1 MSAGYESG
9 QHRAEDRGAPGE
21 RPADWNDLRSDVRQ
35 LGDVAMER
43 GFSLVESAREQVHGY
58 VDRRKGDAAQSV
70 SDLAQALR
78 ESGGKLDQQ
87 PNVKAFF
94 DSAAEGLEQL
104 SGSIRERS
112 FEDFYGEIESV
123 ARRRPAAVA
132 VATFLTGFLAAR
144 FIRASAQPAPV
155 LDGREAFR
163 DAQARARGTYDRAA
177 DTFGAR
183 DAGYRD
189 VPGAHSEPETARPD
203 PYRTGAPGP
212 RYSA

>member
-1 MSAGYESG
+1 MSAGYDNG
-9 QHRAEDRGAPGE
+9 QHRTGEE
-21 RPADWNDLRSDVRQ
+21 RPADWNDLRHDVRQ

-43 GFSLVESAREQVHGY
+43 GVNLVDSAREQVHGY

-78 ESGGKLDQQ
+78 DSGGKLDQQ
-87 PNVKAFF
+87 PHVKAFF
-94 DSAAEGLEQL
+94 DSAADGLEQL

-144 FIRASAQPAPV
+144 FIRASAHPAHV
-155 LDGREAFR
+155 LDGREAF
-163 DAQARARGTYDRAA
+163 ARRAPVAVAVGTFVAGFIAARFIKSSSLPPEGD
-177 DTFGAR
+177 AR
-183 DAGYRD
+183 DSFRA
-189 VPGAHSEPETARPD
+189 
-203 PYRTGAPGP
+203 
-212 RYSA
+212 